1 MHLSRGI
8 LVVSMLCWSVVAHSQ
23 GHHTW
28 TTGFDV
34 FDVPNFYLTGDLMSQ
49 DIISWWVFP
58 GAATVQRST
67 VWDGSQSVE
76 LSAGSVL
83 RYSNSIT
90 GRYVWADMHLH
101 LAPSTAAPVI
111 PTNPCSAVI
120 SFATN
125 GIFALDGTG
134 TGTGTWVV
142 VTNSVP
148 RGRYFRLTTRLDFD
162 ANQHY
167 HVWLDGKVVRE
178 GLGFK
183 DSASRLFNVYRRS
196 SRKSYLDRFTIS
208 TAGLYADSD
217 GDGRKDL
224 DEAIQGY
231 NPNSSSPASAAGEPL
246 DFVERLSARL
256 PGYRFDSTVAPTN
269 GRTFIE
275 VPYGGYTN
283 GMLKLRF
290 PAIAG
295 FQYAIEGS
303 DNLMSNGWA
312 LTGGTAPFAGDNSI
326 QEYTIPT
333 SNGREFIRVRA
344 EPDTISPE
352 PPGGNPSVIVD
363 ASWTLDLD

>member
-8 LVVSMLCWSVVAHSQ
+8 LVLSVMCWSVVAHSQ
-23 GHHTW
+23 GHYTW

-34 FDVPNFYLTGDLMSQ
+34 FDVQNSYFVGDLPSQ
-49 DIISWWVFP
+49 DFISWWSLA
-58 GAATVQRST
+58 GTATVQTTT
-67 VWDGSQSVE
+67 VRDGFQSVE
-76 LSAGSVL
+76 LSEGSVL

-90 GRYVWADMHLH
+90 GQFVWADMHLH

-134 TGTGTWVV
+134 SGTGTWVI

-162 ANQHY
+162 GSYQY
-167 HVWLDGKVVRE
+167 DVWLDGKVARE

-183 DSASRLFNVYRRS
+183 DNAARLFNVYRRS

-224 DEAIQGY
+224 DEAIHGY
-231 NPNSSSPASAAGEPL
+231 NPNSSPGSAAGEPS
-246 DFVERLSARL
+246 DFIERLTAMFA
-256 PGYRFDSTVAPTN
+256 GYRFDSTVAPTN

-275 VPYGGYTN
+275 LADVETSPLLVT
-283 GMLKLRF
+283 LRF
-290 PAIAG
+290 PTMAG
-295 FQYAIEGS
+295 FQYSIERT
-303 DNLMSNGWA
+303 DNLVSNVWA
-312 LTGGTAPFAGDNSI
+312 AVGGTAPFSGNDTV
-326 QEYTIPT
+326 QEFSYVPT
-333 SNGREFIRVRA
+333 GSAEFVHIRS
-344 EPDTISPE
+344 EPDVILPD
-352 PPGGNPSVIVD
+352 PPDGSPSVIVD

>member
-1 MHLSRGI
+1 MPAMWRKMHLSRGI

-162 ANQHY
+162 AKALSC
-167 HVWLDGKVVRE
+167 V
-178 GLGFK
+178 
-183 DSASRLFNVYRRS
+183 
-196 SRKSYLDRFTIS
+196 
-208 TAGLYADSD
+208 AG
-217 GDGRKDL
+217 R
-224 DEAIQGY
+224 
-231 NPNSSSPASAAGEPL
+231 
-246 DFVERLSARL
+246 
-256 PGYRFDSTVAPTN
+256 
-269 GRTFIE
+269 
-275 VPYGGYTN
+275 
-283 GMLKLRF
+283 
-290 PAIAG
+290 
-295 FQYAIEGS
+295 
-303 DNLMSNGWA
+303 
-312 LTGGTAPFAGDNSI
+312 
-326 QEYTIPT
+326 
-333 SNGREFIRVRA
+333 
-344 EPDTISPE
+344 
-352 PPGGNPSVIVD
+352 
-363 ASWTLDLD
+363 